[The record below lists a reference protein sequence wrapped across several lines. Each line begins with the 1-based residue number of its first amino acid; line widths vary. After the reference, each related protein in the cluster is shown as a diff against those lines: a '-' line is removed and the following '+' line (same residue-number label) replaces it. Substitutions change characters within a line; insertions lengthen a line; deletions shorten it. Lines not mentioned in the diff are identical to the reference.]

1 MIKPAK
7 ITLVLV
13 VVLSLAGITFA
24 QFRSGDQFGG
34 PRRRTNGGTRGGSG
48 SGSGSDPAVDPGVQ
62 TTPRGTG
69 ETIIDPVL
77 MTRPA
82 TQPFSKTV

>member
-1 MIKPAK
+1 VIKPAK
-7 ITLVLV
+7 ITFVFV
-13 VVLSLAGITFA
+13 VVLSLAGMTFA
-24 QFRSGDQFGG
+24 QFGSGGQFSG
-34 PRRRTNGGTRGGSG
+34 RRRTGGAR
-48 SGSGSDPAVDPGVQ
+48 SGSGSDPALDPGVQ